1 MGKWNCRI
9 SCKLYHR
16 ENGELIVYSRLDE
29 SVYEQVWD
37 VNSTFER
44 FYSNQQEYRVLIL
57 TMYSFSLLE
66 KNDTGYFTLSETTKL
81 DLFGEFLNN
90 LPNEYEVVSTKQ
102 LQYYI
107 DSGIIKT
114 ELVLSLDNLENE
126 CRDNLVIAMDFVNF
140 NYYIS
145 FCLLQSYQCFSQK

>member
-1 MGKWNCRI
+1 M
-9 SCKLYHR
+9 
-16 ENGELIVYSRLDE
+16 
-29 SVYEQVWD
+29 
-37 VNSTFER
+37 
-44 FYSNQQEYRVLIL
+44 
-57 TMYSFSLLE
+57 TMYSFSLLD

-102 LQYYI
+102 LQDYI

-126 CRDNLVIAMDFVNF
+126 CPR
-140 NYYIS
+140 
-145 FCLLQSYQCFSQK
+145 